1 MMLLQNYKVTNV
13 SRNLCN
19 PEWIVVRADF
29 SDDISEVFPY
39 LNAVIKNA
47 LYIPE
52 AKNLNF
58 RMDTGLVSLM
68 PQQTSVGQV
77 TCEEDAIKV
86 PDYVKKLI
94 NDTWERRTSITPMYE
109 RKDEI
114 KAKDIIDFLPR
125 TNCRDCGLPT
135 CFAFGMAL
143 ISGQKRLEH
152 CSALNKPEFTQDK
165 EALARL
171 LQSAIFEEVAK

>member
-19 PEWIVVRADF
+19 SEWIVVRADF

-47 LYIPE
+47 VYTPE

-86 PDYVKKLI
+86 LDYVKELI
-94 NDTWERRTSITPMYE
+94 NDTWEKRESITPLCE
-109 RKDEI
+109 RKESI
-114 KAKDIIDFLPR
+114 KAKDVLDFLPR

-135 CFAFGMAL
+135 CFAFAVDLANG
-143 ISGQKRLEH
+143 KRRLEE
-152 CSALNKPEFTQDK
+152 CPVLNQPEFAAGRQ
-165 EALARL
+165 ALAKL
-171 LQSAIFEEVAK
+171 LE

>member
-1 MMLLQNYKVTNV
+1 MMLLQNYKVANV

-19 PEWIVVRADF
+19 SEWIVVRADF

-47 LYIPE
+47 VYTPE

-77 TCEEDAIKV
+77 TCEEDATKV
-86 PDYVKKLI
+86 LDYVKELI
-94 NDTWERRTSITPMYE
+94 NNTWEKRESITPIYE
-109 RKDEI
+109 RKESI
-114 KAKDIIDFLPR
+114 KAKDILDFLPK

-135 CFAFGMAL
+135 CFAFAMAL
-143 ISGQKRLEH
+143 TKGQKRLTD
-152 CSALNKPEFTQDK
+152 CFALSKPEFAQDK

-171 LQSAIFEEVAK
+171 LQSAISEEVAK